1 MNLTIS
7 LITIFSSTSRFY
19 WDLCML
25 LLLVANLIILPV
37 AISFFNDDLS
47 TRWIAFNCL
56 SDTIFL
62 IDIVVNFR
70 TGMYSQINFFLTN
83 LNFPPMTWAKSAAK
97 PLINFPETHFFK
109 GLQKL
114 KKIANPSLICKM
126 LFLFGSKSKKEKN
139 MASK

>member
-1 MNLTIS
+1 MLRKQLIDSHIFTYIS
-7 LITIFSSTSRFY
+7 YILSEGDDRHSGLAYFRFY

-47 TRWIAFNCL
+47 TRWVVFNCL

-70 TGMYSQINFFLTN
+70 TGELT
-83 LNFPPMTWAKSAAK
+83 PDTKTAR
-97 PLINFPETHFFK
+97 
-109 GLQKL
+109 
-114 KKIANPSLICKM
+114 
-126 LFLFGSKSKKEKN
+126 
-139 MASK
+139 

>member
-1 MNLTIS
+1 MFPISYFFSDFTGICACYFCLLPIWLFYQSQFLFSTMIFLHDGLPLIAYLIPYFS
-7 LITIFSSTSRFY
+7 LI
-19 WDLCML
+19 L
-25 LLLVANLIILPV
+25 
-37 AISFFNDDLS
+37 LS
-47 TRWIAFNCL
+47 TLEQVCIHNSTF
-56 SDTIFL
+56 S
-62 IDIVVNFR
+62 
-70 TGMYSQINFFLTN
+70 LTN
-83 LNFPPMTWAKSAAK
+83 FNFPPMTWAKSAAK